1 MNTMICKSIFNRKW
15 QMCKKATFDSRSFGK
30 YRSLDGKNVNRIA

>member
-15 QMCKKATFDSRSFGK
+15 QMCKKVTSRSFGK